1 YNVYNA
7 LAAIATARV
16 IGLPE
21 EAIREG
27 LASAQAAFGRQELV
41 ELEGR
46 RLHVL
51 LCKNP
56 AGANQVLR
64 LLAAIAPP
72 AGSLKVA
79 VLLNDRFADGQDVS
93 WIWDVDYEL
102 LADEVT
108 ACWAG
113 GDRCEDVAL
122 RLKYAGWP
130 EPMGVEREPGGLL
143 QRLLSGTERG
153 EDVFVVPTYTAML
166 DLRAALARRGAVS
179 PFWER

>member
-1 YNVYNA
+1 M
-7 LAAIATARV
+7 
-16 IGLPE
+16 GLPA
-21 EAIREG
+21 EAIHAG
-27 LASAQAAFGRQELV
+27 LVGATAAFGRQEVV
-41 ELEGR
+41 EIEGR
-46 RLHVL
+46 RLHIM

-72 AGSLKVA
+72 GGGVKIA

-102 LADEVT
+102 LRDDVT

-113 GDRCEDVAL
+113 GDRGEDIAL
-122 RLKYAGWP
+122 RLKYAGVDP
-130 EPMGVEREPGGLL
+130 ETIAAEPDLARALDLALG
-143 QRLLSGTERG
+143 RLPAGATLYAL
-153 EDVFVVPTYTAML
+153 PTYTAML
-166 DLRAALARRGAVS
+166 ELRAELARRGAAS